1 MKNLTILA
9 TLVFAICMLNAS
21 LAFDIGFYAPK
32 DSKVNILWGLENFWE
47 IDERVTIGVTTNYF
61 YRSYRRGSYEAK
73 PGTQYTP
80 PVKTTDAKITTGFI
94 PIYAGFKV
102 HIPIENIPIIPFVGA
117 DFGWG
122 LTWKKWDAII
132 EGTDRREDGTDFY
145 NGFTWRINTGVS
157 YPLGTMSELY
167 AKVFWNDASFE
178 QNNDALQWQEF
189 DMSGLS
195 MSIGIRFK
203 Y

>member
-1 MKNLTILA
+1 MKKLTILA
-9 TLVFAICMLNAS
+9 ILVIATCLLNAS
-21 LAFDIGFYAPK
+21 LAFDMGFYAPK

-47 IDERVTIGVTTNYF
+47 IDERVTIGMTTNYF
-61 YRSYRRGSYEAK
+61 YRSYRKGSYEAK
-73 PGTQYTP
+73 PGTEYTP
-80 PVKTTDAKITTGFI
+80 SVKTTDAKITTGFI
-94 PIYAGFKV
+94 PLYLGFKV
-102 HIPIENIPIIPFVGA
+102 YIPIEAVPIIPFVGA

-132 EGTDRREDGTDFY
+132 DDTGKRDGATDFY

-157 YPLGTMSELY
+157 YPLGTNSDVY
-167 AKVFWNDASFE
+167 AKIFWNDASFE
-178 QNNDALQWQEF
+178 QSSDALKWQEF

-195 MSIGIRFK
+195 FGLGIRFK